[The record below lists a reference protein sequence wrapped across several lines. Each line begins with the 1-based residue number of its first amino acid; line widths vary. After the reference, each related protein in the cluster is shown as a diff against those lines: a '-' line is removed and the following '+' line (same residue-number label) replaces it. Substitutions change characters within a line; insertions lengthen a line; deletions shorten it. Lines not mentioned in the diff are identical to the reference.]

1 MEQHNHSRI
10 FVNKDVDRVLATYG
24 NKPGKNEKQKLDA
37 HLLAQKDKFIEM
49 NRIREAKKT
58 RQRGQSR

>member
-1 MEQHNHSRI
+1 MDQHNHGHVFRKTDI
-10 FVNKDVDRVLATYG
+10 DRVIATYG
-24 NKPGKNEKQKLDA
+24 SKPGKNEKRKIDA

-49 NRIREAKKT
+49 NRINEKKKT

>member
-1 MEQHNHSRI
+1 MEQHNHGHVFRE
-10 FVNKDVDRVLATYG
+10 KDIDRVLATYG

-37 HLLAQKDKFIEM
+37 HLLAQQDKFIEI
-49 NRIREAKKT
+49 NRIREAKKN